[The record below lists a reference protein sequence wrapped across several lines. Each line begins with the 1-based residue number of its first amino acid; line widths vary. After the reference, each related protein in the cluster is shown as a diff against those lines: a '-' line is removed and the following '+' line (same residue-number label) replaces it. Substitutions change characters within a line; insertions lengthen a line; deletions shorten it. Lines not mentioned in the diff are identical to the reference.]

1 MIQQILNILWYH
13 INLLILGLTYLMWN
27 FSTIND
33 LFITKKNYF
42 TWNLLEIKLNWK
54 NEPKEQKRSSS
65 GGIQCMCMFY
75 FAVNMV
81 QKVRPLFHHI
91 YKFIF
96 IINLINFTIE
106 SNVCYVTNWFNDT
119 FTNLKYK
126 HNWINENW
134 YIWFKF

>member
-91 YKFIF
+91 Y
-96 IINLINFTIE
+96 INLFLSLI
-106 SNVCYVTNWFNDT
+106 
-119 FTNLKYK
+119 
-126 HNWINENW
+126 
-134 YIWFKF
+134 